1 MTALGLAV
9 AVPAVLGYNLLV
21 RNNRVIIASFH
32 AFAEDLLAYL
42 TTGAR
47 VPSSMDHHRAHRPQ
61 EGGVTRPGDDHGI
74 QRTRC
79 RRRRTQ
85 FGPMAEINMIPLV
98 DVMLVLLIIFMI
110 TAPLL
115 AHKIKIDLPQ
125 ASTVLLEEKPDT
137 IVISL
142 MADGKMFLNDVAIE
156 RTAMIERLAVEAQR
170 KPQPELHL
178 HVDRTLQFQA
188 LATVMADAQNAG
200 MVKVGI
206 ATDPIKGAE
215 GRGQ

>member
-1 MTALGLAV
+1 MAFSGLG
-9 AVPAVLGYNLLV
+9 GGGG
-21 RNNRVIIASFH
+21 S
-32 AFAEDLLAYL
+32 
-42 TTGAR
+42 GA
-47 VPSSMDHHRAHRPQ
+47 PHSA
-61 EGGVTRPGDDHGI
+61 
-74 QRTRC
+74 
-79 RRRRTQ
+79 
-85 FGPMAEINMIPLV
+85 PMAEINMIPLV

-137 IVISL
+137 IVIAL
-142 MADGKMFLNDVAIE
+142 MADGQMFLNDVSID
-156 RTAMIERLAVEAQR
+156 RTRLLERLSAEAQR

-206 ATDPIKGAE
+206 ATDPLKG
-215 GRGQ
+215 RDSR

>member
-1 MTALGLAV
+1 MV
-9 AVPAVLGYNLLV
+9 
-21 RNNRVIIASFH
+21 
-32 AFAEDLLAYL
+32 
-42 TTGAR
+42 
-47 VPSSMDHHRAHRPQ
+47 
-61 EGGVTRPGDDHGI
+61 
-74 QRTRC
+74 
-79 RRRRTQ
+79 
-85 FGPMAEINMIPLV
+85 EINMIPLV

-142 MADGKMFLNDVAIE
+142 MADGQMFLNDVPID
-156 RTAMIERLAVEAQR
+156 RTFMIKRLSAEAQR

-200 MVKVGI
+200 IVKVGI
-206 ATDPIKGAE
+206 ATDPIK
-215 GRGQ
+215 RSDDR

>member
-1 MTALGLAV
+1 MAFSGLG
-9 AVPAVLGYNLLV
+9 GG
-21 RNNRVIIASFH
+21 SG
-32 AFAEDLLAYL
+32 
-42 TTGAR
+42 GA
-47 VPSSMDHHRAHRPQ
+47 PHSA
-61 EGGVTRPGDDHGI
+61 
-74 QRTRC
+74 
-79 RRRRTQ
+79 
-85 FGPMAEINMIPLV
+85 PMAEINMIPLV

-137 IVISL
+137 IVIAL
-142 MADGKMFLNDVAIE
+142 MADGQMFLNDVSIDRASLL
-156 RTAMIERLAVEAQR
+156 ERLSAEAQR

-206 ATDPIKGAE
+206 ATDPIKG
-215 GRGQ
+215 RDSR

>member
-1 MTALGLAV
+1 MAFSGLG
-9 AVPAVLGYNLLV
+9 
-21 RNNRVIIASFH
+21 
-32 AFAEDLLAYL
+32 
-42 TTGAR
+42 
-47 VPSSMDHHRAHRPQ
+47 
-61 EGGVTRPGDDHGI
+61 GGGSTPHSA
-74 QRTRC
+74 
-79 RRRRTQ
+79 
-85 FGPMAEINMIPLV
+85 PMAEINMIPLV

-142 MADGKMFLNDVAIE
+142 MADGRMFLNDAPID
-156 RTAMIERLAVEAQR
+156 RTRMLERLAAEAQR
-170 KPQPELHL
+170 KPQPELHM

-206 ATDPIKGAE
+206 ATDPIKG
-215 GRGQ
+215 RDKP

>member
-1 MTALGLAV
+1 MV
-9 AVPAVLGYNLLV
+9 
-21 RNNRVIIASFH
+21 
-32 AFAEDLLAYL
+32 
-42 TTGAR
+42 
-47 VPSSMDHHRAHRPQ
+47 
-61 EGGVTRPGDDHGI
+61 
-74 QRTRC
+74 
-79 RRRRTQ
+79 
-85 FGPMAEINMIPLV
+85 EINMIPLV

-142 MADGKMFLNDVAIE
+142 MADGQMFLNDGPID
-156 RTAMIERLAVEAQR
+156 RTFMIKRLSAEAQR

-200 MVKVGI
+200 IVKVGI
-206 ATDPIKGAE
+206 ATDPIK
-215 GRGQ
+215 RSDDR

>member
-1 MTALGLAV
+1 MAFSGLG
-9 AVPAVLGYNLLV
+9 GGGG
-21 RNNRVIIASFH
+21 S
-32 AFAEDLLAYL
+32 
-42 TTGAR
+42 GA
-47 VPSSMDHHRAHRPQ
+47 PHSA
-61 EGGVTRPGDDHGI
+61 
-74 QRTRC
+74 
-79 RRRRTQ
+79 
-85 FGPMAEINMIPLV
+85 PMAEINMIPLV

-137 IVISL
+137 IVIAL
-142 MADGKMFLNDVAIE
+142 MADGQMFLNDVPID
-156 RTAMIERLAVEAQR
+156 RTSLLERLSAEAQR

-206 ATDPIKGAE
+206 ATDPIKG
-215 GRGQ
+215 RDSR

>member
-1 MTALGLAV
+1 MAFSGLG
-9 AVPAVLGYNLLV
+9 GG
-21 RNNRVIIASFH
+21 
-32 AFAEDLLAYL
+32 
-42 TTGAR
+42 GA
-47 VPSSMDHHRAHRPQ
+47 PHSA
-61 EGGVTRPGDDHGI
+61 
-74 QRTRC
+74 
-79 RRRRTQ
+79 
-85 FGPMAEINMIPLV
+85 PMAEINMIPLV

-142 MADGKMFLNDVAIE
+142 MADGKMFLNDVPIDRA
-156 RTAMIERLAVEAQR
+156 AMVERLADEAQR

-206 ATDPIKGAE
+206 ATDPIKGPE
-215 GRGQ
+215 GRGP